1 LVARLGSEA
10 NDPIDELLNAAG
22 AFAITGTPSLNGFLQ
37 WFDAGEGE
45 LKREQGRAGNQVRV
59 MTVHGAKGLQAP
71 IVILADAVD
80 DPDSSPPRGSA
91 LEERVLDAVRAVPMP
106 PLRKQEKV
114 AAIRE
119 VEERAHREEREE
131 HWRLLYVAMTRAEE
145 ALFIAGAMGPRMRE
159 LPADSWY
166 AQLKPLFPET
176 DWQSDPL
183 WHSRAE
189 VGSLAPRPVPSS
201 REPASKAAA
210 TVAPDWLTQ
219 PVGPE
224 PRPPR
229 PLAPSSLGEEQAP
242 DPPTKPGPGMLAA
255 ARRGTLLHKLIERL
269 PERPPVDRRDAAL
282 SWLARNAT
290 DLDAAMHHD
299 LADSAVR
306 VLEQPGWEEVFGPDS
321 LAEVPIAAL
330 VGGRMVTGAIDRLV
344 IRSDMIRIV
353 DFKTARRPPERI
365 EQIPAAYLHQLAAY
379 VQALGVIHPGTR
391 IEAAL
396 LYTETPV
403 LFALPD
409 DLLASY
415 KLDPTGMRAPKTR
428 SQV

>member
-1 LVARLGSEA
+1 M
-10 NDPIDELLNAAG
+10 
-22 AFAITGTPSLNGFLQ
+22 
-37 WFDAGEGE
+37 
-45 LKREQGRAGNQVRV
+45 KRELGRACDQVRV

-80 DPDSSPPRGSA
+80 DPDSSPPRGA
-91 LEERVLDAVRAVPMP
+91 LLEERILDTVRAVPMP
-106 PLRKQEKV
+106 PLRSREKV

-119 VEERAHREEREE
+119 AEERVQREEREE

-159 LPADSWY
+159 LPVDSWY
-166 AQLKPLFPET
+166 AQLKPLFPDDSWCT
-176 DWQSDPL
+176 DPL
-183 WHSRAE
+183 WQGRTE
-189 VGSLAPRPVPSS
+189 VGALAPRPAVSDDTPKS
-201 REPASKAAA
+201 ADAA
-210 TVAPDWLTQ
+210 TAALPAWLNQ

-242 DPPTKPGPGMLAA
+242 DPPPRPGPGMLAA
-255 ARRGTLLHKLIERL
+255 ARRGTLVHKLIERL
-269 PERPPVDRRDAAL
+269 PERAPAERLDAAL
-282 SWLARNAT
+282 AWLARNAA
-290 DLDAAMHHD
+290 DLDGALHHD
-299 LADSAVR
+299 IAESAVR
-306 VLEQPGWEEVFGPDS
+306 VLAQPGWEDVFGPDS

-344 IRSDMIRIV
+344 FGTDVIRIV

-365 EQIPAAYLHQLAAY
+365 EQIPVAYLRQMAAYA
-379 VQALGVIHPGTR
+379 QALAVIHPGVR

-409 DLLASY
+409 DLLAAY
-415 KLDPTGMRAPKTR
+415 KLDATALPVP
-428 SQV
+428 